1 MMPGAM
7 GDGGKGARAILLVD
21 DEESMRVTCG
31 RLLSSMGYQ
40 VTCAA
45 DSREA
50 LQTLQRDPSAFDLV
64 LTDQSM
70 PHLSGVELARELH
83 RLRPEIP
90 VVLTS
95 GYSESLQGKT
105 PEALGVHSILW
116 KPYTL
121 DELSRTVGEALAKP
135 WCPVPEVRS

>member
-1 MMPGAM
+1 MVNGARS
-7 GDGGKGARAILLVD
+7 ARAILLVD
-21 DEESMRVTCG
+21 DEDSMRVTCG
-31 RLLSSMGYQ
+31 RLLSSMGYH

-50 LQTLQRDPSAFDLV
+50 LETLRRDPSAFDLV

-95 GYSESLQGKT
+95 GFSESLQGKS
-105 PEALGVHSILW
+105 PEALGVRSILW

-121 DELSRTVGEALAKP
+121 EELSRTVGDALA
-135 WCPVPEVRS
+135 